1 MKEKLN
7 LALYELKYAF
17 IGIKRHL
24 LLCLSA
30 ISAITIS
37 LFLMAAFLVVGIHVD
52 HFATNVQ
59 SDLSIHV
66 ILDQDIVEDDQ
77 INAIEDQI
85 LELSNVDSIEF
96 SDKENELE
104 LMIDEKGDAF
114 SIYKGEENPLSNA
127 FFVYVQD
134 DKDVLSLIS
143 NQIQDTSE
151 QIEQIEGVSSSAYGG
166 SSVTQ
171 LINLLD
177 MVRKVG
183 YGVILLLLILSIY
196 LIFNTIRTTIFSRQ
210 EEIIIMRQ
218 VGGTNAFIKRPFEV
232 QGVLIGLFGSLLP
245 VAALYFGYAKL
256 YEVLEGQLFSNL
268 FSLIEPNQIV
278 WQVGLIIT
286 LIGLLIG
293 GFASFWA
300 VTKYLKVKR

>member
-77 INAIEDQI
+77 INAIEEQI
-85 LELSNVDSIEF
+85 QALSNVDSVEF

-127 FFVYVQD
+127 FFVYVQNE
-134 DKDVLSLIS
+134 K
-143 NQIQDTSE
+143 QIQNTSK
-151 QIEQIEGVSSSAYGG
+151 QIEEIEGVSSSAYGG

-183 YGVILLLLILSIY
+183 YGVILLLLVLSIY

-256 YEVLEGQLFSNL
+256 YEVLEGQLFSYL

-278 WQVGLIIT
+278 LQVGLIIT

>member
-77 INAIEDQI
+77 IDAIENQI
-85 LELSNVDSIEF
+85 LELSNVDSVEF

-134 DKDVLSLIS
+134 EKH
-143 NQIQDTSE
+143 IQDTSE

>member
-24 LLCLSA
+24 LLCISA

-37 LFLMAAFLVVGIHVD
+37 LFLMAAFLIVGLHVD
-52 HFATNVQ
+52 HFAANVQ

-66 ILDQDIVEDDQ
+66 ILEPEIVDADQ
-77 INAIEDQI
+77 IGSIQEQ
-85 LELSNVDSIEF
+85 LESLSNVSHVTF

-104 LMIDEKGDAF
+104 LMINEKGDAF

-127 FFVYVQD
+127 FFVYV
-134 DKDVLSLIS
+134 KDGKKIENTSLKI
-143 NQIQDTSE
+143 NKID
-151 QIEQIEGVSSSAYGG
+151 GVSSSAYGG
-166 SSVTQ
+166 DSVTQ

-183 YGVILLLLILSIY
+183 YGVIVLLLILSIY

-232 QGVLIGLFGSLLP
+232 QGILIGLFGSLIP
-245 VAALYFGYAKL
+245 VIAIFFGYQKL
-256 YEVLEGQLFSNL
+256 YEVLEGKLFANM
-268 FSLIEPNQIV
+268 FSLIKPDQIM
-278 WQVGLIIT
+278 WQVGTLIV

-293 GFASFWA
+293 GFSSFWA

>member
-77 INAIEDQI
+77 INAIENQI

-134 DKDVLSLIS
+134 EKH
-143 NQIQDTSE
+143 IQDTSE

>member
-134 DKDVLSLIS
+134 EKH
-143 NQIQDTSE
+143 IQDTSE

-232 QGVLIGLFGSLLP
+232 QGVLIGFFGSLLP

-286 LIGLLIG
+286 LIGLFIG

>member
-17 IGIKRHL
+17 IGIKRNL

-96 SDKENELE
+96 SNKENELE

-114 SIYKGEENPLSNA
+114 SIYKGEQNPLSNA

-134 DKDVLSLIS
+134 EKH
-143 NQIQDTSE
+143 IQDTSE

-268 FSLIEPNQIV
+268 FSLIKPNQIV

>member
-77 INAIEDQI
+77 IDAIEDQI
-85 LELSNVDSIEF
+85 LELSNVDSVEF

-134 DKDVLSLIS
+134 EK
-143 NQIQDTSE
+143 QIQDTSE

-232 QGVLIGLFGSLLP
+232 QGVLIGFFGSLLP

-268 FSLIEPNQIV
+268 FSLIKPNQIV

>member
-1 MKEKLN
+1 
-7 LALYELKYAF
+7 
-17 IGIKRHL
+17 
-24 LLCLSA
+24 
-30 ISAITIS
+30 
-37 LFLMAAFLVVGIHVD
+37 MAAFLVVGIHVD
-52 HFATNVQ
+52 HFAMNVQ

-77 INAIEDQI
+77 IDAIEDQI
-85 LELSNVDSIEF
+85 LELSNVDSVEF

-134 DKDVLSLIS
+134 EKH
-143 NQIQDTSE
+143 IQDTSE

>member
-77 INAIEDQI
+77 IDAIEDQI
-85 LELSNVDSIEF
+85 LELSNVDSVEF

-134 DKDVLSLIS
+134 EKH
-143 NQIQDTSE
+143 IQDTSE

>member
-77 INAIEDQI
+77 IDAIEDQI
-85 LELSNVDSIEF
+85 LELSNVDSVEF

-134 DKDVLSLIS
+134 EKH
-143 NQIQDTSE
+143 IQDTSE

-278 WQVGLIIT
+278 WQVGFIIT

>member
-77 INAIEDQI
+77 IDAIEDQI

-134 DKDVLSLIS
+134 EKH
-143 NQIQDTSE
+143 IQDTSE

-232 QGVLIGLFGSLLP
+232 QGVLIGFFGSLLP

-268 FSLIEPNQIV
+268 FSLIKPNQIV

>member
-52 HFATNVQ
+52 HFAMNVQ

-77 INAIEDQI
+77 IDAIEDQI
-85 LELSNVDSIEF
+85 LELSNVDSVEF

-134 DKDVLSLIS
+134 EK
-143 NQIQDTSE
+143 QIQDTSE

-196 LIFNTIRTTIFSRQ
+196 LIFNTIRTTIFSRH

-232 QGVLIGLFGSLLP
+232 QGVLIGFFGSLLP

>member
-77 INAIEDQI
+77 IDAIEDQI

-134 DKDVLSLIS
+134 EKH
-143 NQIQDTSE
+143 IQDTSE

-256 YEVLEGQLFSNL
+256 HEVLEGQLFSNL

>member
-1 MKEKLN
+1 MR
-7 LALYELKYAF
+7 F
-17 IGIKRHL
+17 
-24 LLCLSA
+24 
-30 ISAITIS
+30 
-37 LFLMAAFLVVGIHVD
+37 
-52 HFATNVQ
+52 
-59 SDLSIHV
+59 
-66 ILDQDIVEDDQ
+66 
-77 INAIEDQI
+77 
-85 LELSNVDSIEF
+85 
-96 SDKENELE
+96 
-104 LMIDEKGDAF
+104 
-114 SIYKGEENPLSNA
+114 
-127 FFVYVQD
+127 YVQD
-134 DKDVLSLIS
+134 EKH
-143 NQIQDTSE
+143 IQDTSE

-245 VAALYFGYAKL
+245 VAALYFGYSKL

>member
-134 DKDVLSLIS
+134 EKH
-143 NQIQDTSE
+143 IQDTSE

>member
-85 LELSNVDSIEF
+85 LELSNVDSVEF

-134 DKDVLSLIS
+134 EK
-143 NQIQDTSE
+143 QIQDTSE

-232 QGVLIGLFGSLLP
+232 QGVLIGFFGSLLP

-268 FSLIEPNQIV
+268 FSLIELNQIV

>member
-77 INAIEDQI
+77 IDVIEDQI

-134 DKDVLSLIS
+134 EK
-143 NQIQDTSE
+143 QIQDTSE

-196 LIFNTIRTTIFSRQ
+196 LIFNTIRTTIFSRH

-232 QGVLIGLFGSLLP
+232 QGVFIGLFGSLLP

>member
-114 SIYKGEENPLSNA
+114 SIYKGKENPLSNA

-134 DKDVLSLIS
+134 EKH
-143 NQIQDTSE
+143 IQDTSE

>member
-134 DKDVLSLIS
+134 KKH
-143 NQIQDTSE
+143 IQDTSE

>member
-77 INAIEDQI
+77 IGAIEDQI
-85 LELSNVDSIEF
+85 LELSNVDSVEF

-134 DKDVLSLIS
+134 EKH
-143 NQIQDTSE
+143 IQDTSE

-171 LINLLD
+171 PINLLD

-232 QGVLIGLFGSLLP
+232 QGVLIGFFGSLLP

>member
-77 INAIEDQI
+77 IDAIENQI

-134 DKDVLSLIS
+134 EKH
-143 NQIQDTSE
+143 IQDTSE

>member
-52 HFATNVQ
+52 HFANNVQ

-66 ILDQDIVEDDQ
+66 ILNQDIVENDQ
-77 INAIEDQI
+77 ISAIEDQI
-85 LELSNVDSIEF
+85 KALSNVDSVEF

-104 LMIDEKGDAF
+104 LMIDEKGEAF

-127 FFVYVQD
+127 FFVYVHD
-134 DKDVLSLIS
+134 EKE
-143 NQIQDTSE
+143 IQDTSE
-151 QIEQIEGVSSSAYGG
+151 QIEKIEGVSSSAYGG

-171 LINLLD
+171 LIYLLD

-232 QGVLIGLFGSLLP
+232 QGILIGLFGSLLP
-245 VAALYFGYAKL
+245 VMALYFGYAKL

-278 WQVGLIIT
+278 WRVGLIVT

-300 VTKYLKVKR
+300 VTKHLKVKR

>member
-134 DKDVLSLIS
+134 EK
-143 NQIQDTSE
+143 QIQDTSE

-278 WQVGLIIT
+278 LQVGLIIT

>member
-134 DKDVLSLIS
+134 EKH
-143 NQIQDTSE
+143 IQDTSE

-245 VAALYFGYAKL
+245 VASLYFGYAKL

>member
-1 MKEKLN
+1 
-7 LALYELKYAF
+7 
-17 IGIKRHL
+17 
-24 LLCLSA
+24 
-30 ISAITIS
+30 
-37 LFLMAAFLVVGIHVD
+37 MAAFLVVGIHVD
-52 HFATNVQ
+52 HFAMNVQ

-77 INAIEDQI
+77 IDAIENQI
-85 LELSNVDSIEF
+85 LELSNVDSVEF

-134 DKDVLSLIS
+134 EK
-143 NQIQDTSE
+143 QIQDTSE

-268 FSLIEPNQIV
+268 FSLIKPNQIV

>member
-77 INAIEDQI
+77 IDAIEDQI

-134 DKDVLSLIS
+134 EKH
-143 NQIQDTSE
+143 IQDTSE

-268 FSLIEPNQIV
+268 FSLIKPNQIV

>member
-134 DKDVLSLIS
+134 EKH
-143 NQIQDTSE
+143 IQDTSE

-245 VAALYFGYAKL
+245 VAALYFGYSKL

>member
-77 INAIEDQI
+77 IDAIENQI
-85 LELSNVDSIEF
+85 LELSNVDSVEF

-134 DKDVLSLIS
+134 EK
-143 NQIQDTSE
+143 QIQDTSE

-218 VGGTNAFIKRPFEV
+218 VGGTNAFFKRPFEV

>member
-52 HFATNVQ
+52 HFAMNVQ

-77 INAIEDQI
+77 IDAIENQI
-85 LELSNVDSIEF
+85 LELSNVDSVEF

-134 DKDVLSLIS
+134 EK
-143 NQIQDTSE
+143 QIQDTSE

-218 VGGTNAFIKRPFEV
+218 VGGTNAFIKRPFEA

>member
-96 SDKENELE
+96 SDKENELK

-134 DKDVLSLIS
+134 EK
-143 NQIQDTSE
+143 QIQDTSE

-278 WQVGLIIT
+278 LQVGLIIT

>member
-24 LLCLSA
+24 LLCVSA

-77 INAIEDQI
+77 IDAIEDQI
-85 LELSNVDSIEF
+85 LELSNVDSVEF

-134 DKDVLSLIS
+134 EK
-143 NQIQDTSE
+143 QIQDTSE

-268 FSLIEPNQIV
+268 FSLIKPNQIV

>member
-96 SDKENELE
+96 SNKENELE

-134 DKDVLSLIS
+134 EKH
-143 NQIQDTSE
+143 IQDTSE

-268 FSLIEPNQIV
+268 FSLIKPNQIV

>member
-77 INAIEDQI
+77 INTIEDQI
-85 LELSNVDSIEF
+85 LELSNVDSVEF

-134 DKDVLSLIS
+134 EKH
-143 NQIQDTSE
+143 IQDTSE

>member
-77 INAIEDQI
+77 IDAIEDQI
-85 LELSNVDSIEF
+85 LELSNVDSVEF

-134 DKDVLSLIS
+134 EK
-143 NQIQDTSE
+143 QIQDTSE

-268 FSLIEPNQIV
+268 FSLIKPNQIV

>member
-134 DKDVLSLIS
+134 EK
-143 NQIQDTSE
+143 QIQDTSE

-245 VAALYFGYAKL
+245 VAALYFGYTKL

>member
-37 LFLMAAFLVVGIHVD
+37 LFLMAAFLVVGIHVN

-77 INAIEDQI
+77 IGAIEDQI
-85 LELSNVDSIEF
+85 LELSNVDSVEF

-134 DKDVLSLIS
+134 EK
-143 NQIQDTSE
+143 QIQDTSE

-196 LIFNTIRTTIFSRQ
+196 LIFNTIRTTIFSRH

-268 FSLIEPNQIV
+268 FSLIKPNQIV

>member
-77 INAIEDQI
+77 IDAIEDQI

-134 DKDVLSLIS
+134 EKH
-143 NQIQDTSE
+143 IQDTSE

-245 VAALYFGYAKL
+245 VATLYFGYAKL

>member
-77 INAIEDQI
+77 IDAIEDQI

-134 DKDVLSLIS
+134 EKH
-143 NQIQDTSE
+143 IQDTSE

-196 LIFNTIRTTIFSRQ
+196 LIFNTIRTTIFSRH

-268 FSLIEPNQIV
+268 FSLIKPNQIV